1 MKIAVSPFINN
12 NFLFWK
18 KFVKSVEEKLNNKID
33 FICFNSYAEE
43 RNKLNN
49 NYDIYYANP
58 ESTLLLYKKGYK
70 PVAKFKNKIDTLY
83 IIGKKDLNKKY
94 IKVATP
100 ISSFPIYGVIGFE
113 YEDIEVVFVNSW
125 QKVFEYVKEDKVD
138 AGVIYNEFWKK
149 INDDEVKVIKE
160 TNLSLFHTFM
170 VKPEP
175 VSYTHLTLPTIA

>member
-83 IIGKKDLNKKY
+83 IYNVLRKKN
-94 IKVATP
+94 
-100 ISSFPIYGVIGFE
+100 
-113 YEDIEVVFVNSW
+113 
-125 QKVFEYVKEDKVD
+125 
-138 AGVIYNEFWKK
+138 
-149 INDDEVKVIKE
+149 
-160 TNLSLFHTFM
+160 
-170 VKPEP
+170 
-175 VSYTHLTLPTIA
+175 